1 LVNYNSVSAK
11 PAKGKT
17 MKISILPQGYEGHTA
32 VLLRVLES
40 GTAEGK
46 RQAAAA
52 MLEMARQFDET
63 IRETREAFE
72 ARNTLKENTQ

>member
-1 LVNYNSVSAK
+1 MKVSL
-11 PAKGKT
+11 
-17 MKISILPQGYEGHTA
+17 LPKGYEGHTA
-32 VLLRVLES
+32 VLLSILES
-40 GTAEGK
+40 GTDEGK

-72 ARNTLKENTQ
+72 ARNMKKETQC

>member
-1 LVNYNSVSAK
+1 
-11 PAKGKT
+11 
-17 MKISILPQGYEGHTA
+17 MKVSILPQGYEGHMA

-40 GTAEGK
+40 GTDEGK

-72 ARNTLKENTQ
+72 ARNMKKETQC

>member
-1 LVNYNSVSAK
+1 
-11 PAKGKT
+11 
-17 MKISILPQGYEGHTA
+17 MKISLLPKGYEGHAA

-40 GTAEGK
+40 GTDEGK

-72 ARNTLKENTQ
+72 ARNMEKTQC